1 VVPRWKKL
9 AYSLASVMVGDAT
22 LVALLFG
29 LADKTPAKNLV
40 STPVVSFA
48 AAVAGWIIAIPLI
61 LMINNVSGWR
71 FWLYLGIGSSS
82 GPIIVFVGLLV
93 PSIKYMTRSGHVQYT
108 AVILVTLIALGF
120 VVIPFF
126 VGTLTYLLWL
136 RKAQISALK
145 RMNLDAVD

>member
-1 VVPRWKKL
+1 MVPRWKKL
-9 AYSLASVMVGDAT
+9 AYSLASVMVGNAT

-40 STPVVSFA
+40 STPVVSSA

-82 GPIIVFVGLLV
+82 GPIIVFVGLLL
-93 PSIKYMTRSGHVQYT
+93 PFIKHATGFGHAQNA
-108 AVILVTLIALGF
+108 AVILVTLITLGIF
-120 VVIPFF
+120 RSPSS
-126 VGTLTYLLWL
+126 LE
-136 RKAQISALK
+136 R
-145 RMNLDAVD
+145 